1 MAVLQTIQEEIIS
14 SHSDRLLPLFLPHC
28 FNIDDDDVNDD
39 DQHIDIHDL
48 AATIVLRRLQ
58 NAFHGIGGVTCTFLK
73 DLGMFAA
80 YQDGSVKWNQ
90 SCVSIVKRTDD
101 FLDVMVLADGALFRV
116 ESSDVERHFKPPLCQ
131 PHYSFVYGNDPER
144 IPLSLDYPASFK

>member
-1 MAVLQTIQEEIIS
+1 
-14 SHSDRLLPLFLPHC
+14 
-28 FNIDDDDVNDD
+28 
-39 DQHIDIHDL
+39 
-48 AATIVLRRLQ
+48 
-58 NAFHGIGGVTCTFLK
+58 
-73 DLGMFAA
+73 MFAA

-144 IPLSLDYPASFK
+144 IPFSLDYPASFKSTEMVLMWTDPSNLSGVGVWKEVGRIEMA